1 MKHESRELILKDLGA
16 VARINAV
23 PSMLEMICSESGMGF
38 AAVARVSELT
48 WTACAVKD
56 NISFGLQPGGQLDLH
71 TTLCHESREARVP
84 IVVDDFDTDT
94 RYCGHHTPT
103 IYKLRSYISVPI
115 VLPDG
120 EYFGNLCAIDS
131 RPMHVSDPRVVR
143 MFEVFANLIALQLDS
158 DKRQW
163 STENL
168 LSSERESSKLR
179 EQFIAVLGHDLR
191 SPLAAISASAEYLQL
206 KAESPDMTLVAKRLR
221 SSASRMSKLIDDI
234 MDFARGRLGNGIPAR
249 IERVEN
255 LGPYLQTVVNE
266 ITQANED
273 RKIFATLAIE
283 RPVDCDPARLQQLL
297 ANLLANAVTHGS
309 PDAPVR
315 VSAITDATH
324 LVIEVANQGDSIA
337 EESLAKV
344 FEPYWRAANKTPS
357 EGLGL
362 GLYICQQ
369 VVNAHKGTI
378 EACSSQA
385 NGTCFTARIPLVA

>member
-1 MKHESRELILKDLGA
+1 MILRDLGA

-23 PSMLEMICSESGMGF
+23 PSMLEMICNESGMGF

-48 WTACAVKD
+48 WTACAVRD

-71 TTLCHESREARVP
+71 TTLCHESREERVP
-84 IVVDDFDTDT
+84 IIVDDFDTDT

-249 IERVEN
+249 IERVQN

-283 RPVDCDPARLQQLL
+283 RPVDCDPTRLQQLL

-309 PDAPVR
+309 ADEPVR
-315 VSAITDATH
+315 VSAVTDASH
-324 LVIEVANQGDSIA
+324 LVIKVANQGDSIA

-369 VVNAHKGTI
+369 VVNAHMGTI

-385 NGTCFTARIPLVA
+385 DGTWFTARIPLVA